1 MLDSFRALVNGG
13 PDWAMNAL
21 PNPILLAV
29 LAVVIA
35 VFSYF
40 LGCSNGAIIV
50 SKYILHNDVRNH
62 GSGNAGLTNFHRVFG
77 GKLTLV
83 VILSDV
89 VKAIVAICL
98 ALFAVWLVGWP
109 GLSVGAKYWAGLWCL
124 LGHMFPCMFGFKG
137 GKGILS
143 GGAIAIMMD
152 WRIFVIGFSLFLIIV
167 FATHYVSLGS
177 ILAATAYAVLFVIFF
192 PGQPWIWSIA
202 IAMAVLAIFMHR
214 SNIARLLHGT
224 ETKTYLLK
232 SKKK

>member
-1 MLDSFRALVNGG
+1 MSNLFA
-13 PDWAMNAL
+13 A
-21 PNPILLAV
+21 
-29 LAVVIA
+29 AVVLL
-35 VFSYF
+35 VSYF
-40 LGCSNGAIIV
+40 LGCINGSVMTSHFVI
-50 SKYILHNDVRNH
+50 HDDVRQH
-62 GSGNAGLTNFHRVFG
+62 GSGNAGLTNFYR
-77 GKLTLV
+77 TY
-83 VILSDV
+83 
-89 VKAIVAICL
+89 
-98 ALFAVWLVGWP
+98 
-109 GLSVGAKYWAGLWCL
+109 GAKYALMVIAFDMGKTVVACLIGGYMFHSLLGDWTLGLLIAGIGCE
-124 LGHMFPCMFGFKG
+124 LGHMFPVFFGFRG

-143 GGAIAIMMD
+143 SAALAIMMD

>member
-1 MLDSFRALVNGG
+1 MENFGSLILPLLLSALVGYLLG
-13 PDWAMNAL
+13 SISFA
-21 PNPILLAV
+21 ILLTKAF
-29 LAVVIA
+29 A
-35 VFSYF
+35 
-40 LGCSNGAIIV
+40 
-50 SKYILHNDVRNH
+50 HEDVRAH
-62 GSGNAGLTNFHRVFG
+62 GSGNAGATNVLRVAGKKASALTFLLDFC
-77 GKLTLV
+77 KC
-83 VILSDV
+83 
-89 VKAIVAICL
+89 VAS
-98 ALFAVWLVGWP
+98 VLVGYFLVKHACVANGVDP
-109 GLSVGAKYWAGLWCL
+109 EMARLGMYAAGFCCMI
-124 LGHMFPCMFGFKG
+124 GHMYPLYFGFRG

-143 GGAIAIMMD
+143 SAALAIMMD

>member
-1 MLDSFRALVNGG
+1 M
-13 PDWAMNAL
+13 DWWRIVCCAAAGY
-21 PNPILLAV
+21 LLG
-29 LAVVIA
+29 
-35 VFSYF
+35 S
-40 LGCSNGAIIV
+40 CNGAIVV
-50 SKYILHNDVRNH
+50 SHTCMHDDIRKK
-62 GSGNAGLTNFHRVFG
+62 GSGNAGLTNFLRNFG
-77 GKLTLV
+77 GWATLLV
-83 VILSDV
+83 VLMDMGKV
-89 VKAIVAICL
+89 VL
-98 ALFAVWLVGWP
+98 A
-109 GLSVGAKYWAGLWCL
+109 CL
-124 LGHMFPCMFGFKG
+124 LGRWLLP

-143 GGAIAIMMD
+143 SAALAIMMD

>member
-1 MLDSFRALVNGG
+1 MYAGATNVLRVAGKKASALTFLLDFCKCVASVLVG
-13 PDWAMNAL
+13 
-21 PNPILLAV
+21 
-29 LAVVIA
+29 
-35 VFSYF
+35 YF
-40 LGCSNGAIIV
+40 LVKHACVANGVDPEMARLGM
-50 SKYILHNDVRNH
+50 YA
-62 GSGNAGLTNFHRVFG
+62 AGFCCM
-77 GKLTLV
+77 
-83 VILSDV
+83 I
-89 VKAIVAICL
+89 
-98 ALFAVWLVGWP
+98 
-109 GLSVGAKYWAGLWCL
+109 
-124 LGHMFPCMFGFKG
+124 GHMYPLYFGFRG

-143 GGAIAIMMD
+143 SAALAIMMD

>member
-1 MLDSFRALVNGG
+1 M
-13 PDWAMNAL
+13 
-21 PNPILLAV
+21 
-29 LAVVIA
+29 VIA
-35 VFSYF
+35 FDMGKTVVACLIGGYMFHSL
-40 LGCSNGAIIV
+40 LGDWTLGLLI
-50 SKYILHNDVRNH
+50 
-62 GSGNAGLTNFHRVFG
+62 AGIG
-77 GKLTLV
+77 
-83 VILSDV
+83 
-89 VKAIVAICL
+89 CE
-98 ALFAVWLVGWP
+98 
-109 GLSVGAKYWAGLWCL
+109 
-124 LGHMFPCMFGFKG
+124 LGHMFPVFFGFRG

-143 GGAIAIMMD
+143 SAALAIMMD